1 MQKAKDQMAIN
12 CQEGETGWRME
23 NIGAGH
29 SHQQGSVEKECGDL
43 TYVPFVTKARF
54 LYAADLP
61 AK

>member
-43 TYVPFVTKARF
+43 TYV
-54 LYAADLP
+54 
-61 AK
+61 